1 MKVMLA
7 IVLMIMLPTQV
18 LAQAQLSLQPRL
30 SGNKAPSALLGIWGT
45 ARQCAAHKSG
55 KTDDPLLFPYI
66 ITHDWIKQGFI
77 YCFLAWYEPTRN
89 IRGNQAFA
97 FAQCGE
103 DQLRDYQLELNLRD
117 GKLSIQWS
125 EDFTTQELEA
135 CR

>member
-1 MKVMLA
+1 MKVVTA
-7 IVLMIMLPTQV
+7 IVLMIMFSTQV
-18 LAQAQLSLQPRL
+18 LAQAQFSLQPRL

-77 YCFLAWYEPTRN
+77 YCFLAWYEPTRSVGN
-89 IRGNQAFA
+89 NQAFA

-103 DQLRDYQLELNLRD
+103 DQLRDYQLELNLRE
-117 GKLSIQWS
+117 GKLSIRWS
-125 EDFTTQELEA
+125 DDFTTRELEA
-135 CR
+135 CE